1 MEIGFPK
8 FADFRFTPEEIREM
22 AAASVG
28 NSMLPLNAREITT
41 AEEIESIYRRAAQE
55 VR

>member
-1 MEIGFPK
+1 
-8 FADFRFTPEEIREM
+8 M